1 MLFRSETVMRLAGY
15 AYKERLVWRL
25 GLMLLSGG
33 IHRLKEITDWEQY
46 GGAPVLGFDHLFIK
60 AHGRSRARAIH
71 NAVKVAAKA
80 QQAGLVR
87 EIEVALREFH
97 ARRAESPPTQPRA

>member
-1 MLFRSETVMRLAGY
+1 MRLAGY

-33 IHRLKEITDWEQY
+33 IRRLKDLTDWEQY

-60 AHGRSRARAIH
+60 AHGRSRAHAIG

-80 QQAGLVR
+80 AHSGLVG
-87 EIEVALREFH
+87 EIEVALREFQS
-97 ARRAESPPTQPRA
+97 RRSGDEPRPRA